1 MSVCVLKNPMELLG
15 IGVACVLRV
24 ACCGSGSGSGSS
36 ARTAA
41 SDFTPP
47 LVSRLLSIAY
57 SEEKS

>member
-24 ACCGSGSGSGSS
+24 VGLVLALALARS

-57 SEEKS
+57 SEEKI